1 MNDEGLENLRVAIL
15 QQAVKDY
22 IAALKYDEGAKAY
35 RLEKFFTSEWGEL
48 LSNNHGDFIISECRK
63 RAKRDC
69 MRPR

>member
-22 IAALKYDEGAKAY
+22 IAALRYNSDNEAY

-48 LSNNHGDFIISECRK
+48 LSNNHGDFIISECKK

-69 MRPR
+69 KRPR

>member
-22 IAALKYDEGAKAY
+22 IDALRYNEGAQAY
-35 RLEKFFTSEWGEL
+35 RLEQFFTSEWGEL

-69 MRPR
+69 MPPR